1 MMPKPN
7 NSRTNNKNNN
17 DFQRAGSEKILL
29 ERKPNIFCY
38 CENFVFKIILLFIL
52 VFLFAPIVTIFYN
65 IQDMLLTSFQMNFTN
80 LTSIMELLLIFC
92 ILIVLVKIL
101 LDILDWNYTKYV
113 LTNQRIIIQ
122 RGFFRKE
129 KIMMP
134 YRKVQDIEISQNML
148 ERLINVGDILIYGG
162 HDNSDT
168 ILDDI
173 PDPKSAEEII
183 LSHIS
188 DYNEYPPNYPPN
200 YNPNYYNNGY
210 NRDYGYDYNREY
222 DDYNRDDDRYDYHE
236 YKRYDENNQ
245 APPIENRD
253 YYRNDNDYS
262 YEQENNSQNN
272 SYINKWNKNKR
283 KYKKSKMNKD
293 EIMERHQR
301 MFKKYNE

>member
-1 MMPKPN
+1 MKMLTNEEQSKAQVRLRYWE
-7 NSRTNNKNNN
+7 RTYRRDSLTGLLNHAAFRSDVELK
-17 DFQRAGSEKILL
+17 LL
-29 ERKPNIFCY
+29 E
-38 CENFVFKIILLFIL
+38 
-52 VFLFAPIVTIFYN
+52 
-65 IQDMLLTSFQMNFTN
+65 
-80 LTSIMELLLIFC
+80 
-92 ILIVLVKIL
+92 
-101 LDILDWNYTKYV
+101 
-113 LTNQRIIIQ
+113 
-122 RGFFRKE
+122 GKE

-148 ERLINVGDILIYGG
+148 ERIINVGDILIYGG

-210 NRDYGYDYNREY
+210 NRNYGYDDRYDNREY
-222 DDYNRDDDRYDYHE
+222 DDRYDYHE
-236 YKRYDENNQ
+236 YNRYEENNQ
-245 APPIENRD
+245 APPIENRN
-253 YYRNDNDYS
+253 YYRDDNDYS
-262 YEQENNSQNN
+262 HEQENNSQNN
-272 SYINKWNKNKR
+272 SFINKWNKNKQ

>member
-38 CENFVFKIILLFIL
+38 CENFIFKIILLFIL

-200 YNPNYYNNGY
+200 YNPNYYNDGY

-236 YKRYDENNQ
+236 YNRYDENNQ

>member
-29 ERKPNIFCY
+29 ETKPNIFCY
-38 CENFVFKIILLFIL
+38 CENFIFKIILLFIL

-65 IQDMLLTSFQMNFTN
+65 IQDTLLTSFQMNFTN

-148 ERLINVGDILIYGG
+148 
-162 HDNSDT
+162 
-168 ILDDI
+168 
-173 PDPKSAEEII
+173 
-183 LSHIS
+183 
-188 DYNEYPPNYPPN
+188 
-200 YNPNYYNNGY
+200 
-210 NRDYGYDYNREY
+210 
-222 DDYNRDDDRYDYHE
+222 
-236 YKRYDENNQ
+236 
-245 APPIENRD
+245 
-253 YYRNDNDYS
+253 
-262 YEQENNSQNN
+262 
-272 SYINKWNKNKR
+272 
-283 KYKKSKMNKD
+283 
-293 EIMERHQR
+293 
-301 MFKKYNE
+301 

>member
-1 MMPKPN
+1 
-7 NSRTNNKNNN
+7 
-17 DFQRAGSEKILL
+17 
-29 ERKPNIFCY
+29 
-38 CENFVFKIILLFIL
+38 
-52 VFLFAPIVTIFYN
+52 
-65 IQDMLLTSFQMNFTN
+65 MNFTN

-148 ERLINVGDILIYGG
+148 ERIINVGDILIYGG

-210 NRDYGYDYNREY
+210 NRNYGYDDRYDNREY
-222 DDYNRDDDRYDYHE
+222 DDRYDYHE
-236 YKRYDENNQ
+236 YNRYEENNQ
-245 APPIENRD
+245 APPIENRN
-253 YYRNDNDYS
+253 YYRDDNDYS
-262 YEQENNSQNN
+262 HEQENNSLNN
-272 SYINKWNKNKR
+272 SFINKWNKNKQ

>member
-29 ERKPNIFCY
+29 ETKPNIFCY
-38 CENFVFKIILLFIL
+38 CENFIFKIILLFIL

-65 IQDMLLTSFQMNFTN
+65 IQDTLLTSFQMNFTN

-148 ERLINVGDILIYGG
+148 ERIINVGDILIYGG

-210 NRDYGYDYNREY
+210 NRNYGYDDRYDNREY
-222 DDYNRDDDRYDYHE
+222 DDRYDYHE
-236 YKRYDENNQ
+236 YNRYEENNQ
-245 APPIENRD
+245 APPIENRN
-253 YYRNDNDYS
+253 YYRDDNDYS
-262 YEQENNSQNN
+262 HEQENNSQNN
-272 SYINKWNKNKR
+272 SFINKWNKNKQ